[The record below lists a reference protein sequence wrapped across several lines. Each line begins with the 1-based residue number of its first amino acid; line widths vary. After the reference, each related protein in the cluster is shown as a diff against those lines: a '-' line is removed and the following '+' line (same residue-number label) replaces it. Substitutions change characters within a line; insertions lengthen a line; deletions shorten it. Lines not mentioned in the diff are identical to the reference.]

1 MARKNGTSLE
11 TGSET
16 FPKIA
21 AEATIKKVTMADKAG
36 LTFDDLEFSPD
47 QYAQL
52 ERWRKFGDR
61 IRLTLEQIQ
70 GTLDQP
76 DEDQLPLLDGADA
89 EKKKAAET
97 KPKPGRKKKAKGME
111 ATVATTEEIK

>member
-1 MARKNGTSLE
+1 MAKRNGNSDN
-11 TGSET
+11 GT

-52 ERWRKFGDR
+52 ERWRKFGDKIR
-61 IRLTLEQIQ
+61 ITLEQIQ
-70 GTLDQP
+70 GILEPP
-76 DEDQLPLLDGADA
+76 DEEPLLRV
-89 EKKKAAET
+89 AAAVAI
-97 KPKPGRKKKAKGME
+97 KSVSKSGRKKKDKGMS
-111 ATVATTEEIK
+111 ATVAAEEAENEG